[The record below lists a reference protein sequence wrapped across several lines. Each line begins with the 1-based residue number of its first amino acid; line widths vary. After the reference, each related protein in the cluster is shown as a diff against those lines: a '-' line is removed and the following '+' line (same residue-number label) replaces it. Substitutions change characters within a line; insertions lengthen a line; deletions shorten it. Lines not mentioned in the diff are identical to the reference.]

1 VEGTQELLVD
11 QDFKVVTM
19 GSKKRKW
26 AFHDIVQSLA
36 NKFSSNLEECVPPP
50 SCSNQDVSDPNLFK
64 NIIQS
69 IRLLHIS
76 SLCFSR

>member
-1 VEGTQELLVD
+1 LFD

-50 SCSNQDVSDPNLFK
+50 SCSNQDVSDQNLF
-64 NIIQS
+64 
-69 IRLLHIS
+69 
-76 SLCFSR
+76 

>member
-1 VEGTQELLVD
+1 MEGRQELLFD
-11 QDFKVVTM
+11 QNFKIVTM

-26 AFHDIVQSLA
+26 PFLDMLHWPRNL
-36 NKFSSNLEECVPPP
+36 FSSDSKEFVALP
-50 SCSNQDVSDPNLFK
+50 SSNQDVSDPNLFK

-76 SLCFSR
+76 SKLF